1 MKKILIFSLLII
13 LLLAIVGYFSLS
25 NQHVQNFLLKSLFE
39 SRMQALF
46 AESESDSSDELEI
59 FFCGSGSPLS
69 MMPEGA
75 QCMAFVIGSDI
86 YVIDNGEN
94 SFAKISDGFSKLTPS
109 ILCILFMCI
118 TMFSIAKAM
127 SALPVGFAY
136 STYSGLTVTGV
147 VLFAVLKF
155 NQIPN
160 LYGII
165 GIILIII
172 GVIMVNYLGQID

>member
-1 MKKILIFSLLII
+1 MKPLLGYFY
-13 LLLAIVGYFSLS
+13 LAIG
-25 NQHVQNFLLKSLFE
+25 
-39 SRMQALF
+39 
-46 AESESDSSDELEI
+46 I
-59 FFCGSGSPLS
+59 FFGIV
-69 MMPEGA
+69 A
-75 QCMAFVIGSDI
+75 
-86 YVIDNGEN
+86 N
-94 SFAKISDGFSKLTPS
+94 SFAKISDGFTKLTPS

-147 VLFAVLKF
+147 VFFAVFKF

-160 LYGII
+160 IYGII

-172 GVIMVNYLGQID
+172 GVIMVNYLGSVK